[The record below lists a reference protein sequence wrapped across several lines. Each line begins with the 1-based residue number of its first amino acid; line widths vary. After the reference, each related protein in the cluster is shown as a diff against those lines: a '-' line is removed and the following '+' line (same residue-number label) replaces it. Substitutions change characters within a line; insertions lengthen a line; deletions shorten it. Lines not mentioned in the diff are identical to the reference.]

1 MSFRLT
7 FPFLFL
13 VASAAAQ
20 SAPRPTEPA
29 VVLDRFEIAVQKDA
43 GEILPTDR
51 IAGSLFGPAR
61 SALESPRAVSILS
74 EEVLRE
80 AAVRGLRDLAAV
92 SPNTDTPNT
101 FGVPSLP
108 RIRGQ
113 EGEIF
118 QNGQRRAGG
127 NNGFGLPISFNAFDR
142 LDVVKGPPTPV
153 LGPTQ
158 RVGGYID
165 LHTKRPDLDRIRGS
179 VTLEAGSY
187 DFYRGTV
194 DYSTPLTA
202 GRSALRVSW
211 EHLDAD
217 SFYDNVVSRSDSLF
231 LAYTHARNDRVRLD
245 YSFEYF
251 DARYSDNAGWNRPT
265 QDLIDHGSYI
275 TGIGI
280 SPVTGAIPGPRAVI
294 RPTGVVN
301 LPRNRVLTDP
311 DDFSK
316 ARTLISQTTLTVRL
330 APDTTLTNRTFLQ
343 SLEKDQVNQNSF
355 VEIVDESYTAEN
367 RTELARDFNFSLGG
381 RSFANRSV
389 TGLAL
394 RGHRIVGYS
403 QFNTEADAPIDLTA
417 PISTRRIPNSVLP
430 TVLGLNPGVVQ
441 LRPGVFVA
449 PGASDYDVDGDG
461 RNDFARSD
469 TNGTDSFQSGLFHQH
484 DLRFDERWSLLA
496 GARFDLLHVKSE
508 DPIPPVGFRAI
519 ADSTTQGQGAGN
531 ASLVFAPT
539 QRSSAYATYA
549 YSQSVSN
556 GLGGGVPLD
565 GDGRLSS
572 TGFHIASRLF
582 ELGTKSSLLD
592 NTLFLST
599 AAFTQS
605 RNVRNRDGSNSR
617 LNVRGVEGELT
628 YRPSRRFFAVLGTS
642 YVDARFDNG
651 SVSQGTGRVED
662 AFDNSRPDIVVG
674 TGRGSPNFTV
684 FPAADHRFP
693 GLPRVTANALGSF
706 TLDSGFGGTLG
717 ATWTGEQ
724 NLDVLGR
731 VVIHPQIN
739 VNAALF
745 YRQPRYEFR
754 LDALNATDE
763 KNFSPIFNGF
773 FGADLVL
780 PEEPVR
786 FRASASYRF

>member
-1 MSFRLT
+1 MSFRLI
-7 FPFLFL
+7 FPFVLL
-13 VASAAAQ
+13 VASASAQ
-20 SAPRPTEPA
+20 TAPRAAEPA
-29 VVLDRFEIAVQKDA
+29 VVLDRFEIAGQKFA
-43 GEILPTDR
+43 GEILPTDQ

-61 SALESPRAVSILS
+61 SALESPRTVSILS
-74 EEVLRE
+74 EEVFRE
-80 AAVRGLRDLAAV
+80 AGVRGLRDLAAV

-165 LHTKRPDLDRIRGS
+165 LRTKRPDLEGTGGS
-179 VTLEAGSY
+179 LTLEAGSD

-194 DYSTPLTA
+194 DYSTPIVA
-202 GRSALRVSW
+202 GRSAVRVSW

-231 LAYTHARNDRVRLD
+231 FAYALKRNERVRLD

-251 DARYSDNAGWNRPT
+251 NARYSDNAGWNRAT
-265 QDLIDHGSYI
+265 QDLIDHGRYI
-275 TGIGI
+275 TGTGI

-294 RPTGVVN
+294 GPTGVVN

-316 ARTLISQTTLTVRL
+316 ARTFISQTTLTVRL
-330 APDTTLTNRTFLQ
+330 APATTLTNRTFLQ

-355 VEIVDESYTAEN
+355 VEIIDESYALDN
-367 RTELARDFNFSLGG
+367 RTELARDFKFDLGG
-381 RSFANRSV
+381 RSIANHSV

-394 RGHRIVGYS
+394 RGHHIVGYS

-417 PISTRRIPNSVLP
+417 PISTRRIPNSVIP

-449 PGASDYDVDGDG
+449 PGASNYDVNGDG
-461 RNDFARSD
+461 RSDFARSD
-469 TNGTDSFQSGLFHQH
+469 TNGTDSFQAGLFHQH
-484 DLRFDERWSLLA
+484 DLRFDEQWSLLA
-496 GARFDLLHVKSE
+496 GARVDLLHVHSE
-508 DPIPPVGFRAI
+508 DPIPPAGFRAI
-519 ADSTTQGQGAGN
+519 ADRTTQGQGAGN

-539 QRSSAYATYA
+539 KRTSVYATYA
-549 YSQSVSN
+549 YSQAVAN

-565 GDGRLSS
+565 GTGRLSP
-572 TGFHIASRLF
+572 TGFHIASRLL
-582 ELGTKSSLLD
+582 ELGAKSSLLN

-617 LNVRGVEGELT
+617 LNVRGVEGEVT
-628 YRPSRRFFAVLGTS
+628 YRPSRRFFAVLGSS
-642 YVDARFDNG
+642 YVDARFDHQ
-651 SVSQGTGRVED
+651 SVFQGTGSIND
-662 AFDNSRPDIVVG
+662 AFDNSRPDLIAG

-693 GLPRVTANALGSF
+693 GLPRVTANALASY

-739 VNAALF
+739 VNAVVF
-745 YRQPRYEFR
+745 YRQSRYELR
-754 LDALNATDE
+754 LDVLNATDE
-763 KNFSPIFNGF
+763 KNFSPVFNGF
-773 FGADLVL
+773 FGGDLVF

-786 FRASASYRF
+786 FRVSASYRF